1 MNCVYLISDPLL
13 MQESVILTDDVNEE
27 QKRAK
32 RLFNNNQ
39 FPALANLTKEMYNRF
54 LN

>member
-1 MNCVYLISDPLL
+1 VYLISDPSL
-13 MQESVILTDDVNEE
+13 MQEPVILTDDENEE
-27 QKRAK
+27 HKRAK

-39 FPALANLTKEMYNRF
+39 FPTLANLTKEMYNRF

>member
-1 MNCVYLISDPLL
+1 
-13 MQESVILTDDVNEE
+13 MQEPVILTDDVNEE
-27 QKRAK
+27 HKRAK

-54 LN
+54 LNWLTLILD